1 MKAPSDT
8 ARARIL
14 VVDDHAFMR
23 VAMGAI
29 LGKDEI
35 LEVVGEA
42 KDGEEAHVGT
52 QTEGCVADDEF
63 GYFYVGEEDIGIWKY
78 GAEPDAGAERILVDS
93 TGSTGHLV
101 LDVERLTI
109 SYSANSTGYLLASS
123 QGNSSFAAYKREGGN
138 DYVKTFKI
146 EPGSG
151 IDRVEQT
158 DGIDVTTMDL
168 GPNFPSR
175 AFIAQD
181 GKNDNGYQ
189 NFKLVPYQR
198 IFPSLP

>member
-14 VVDDHAFMR
+14 VVDDHAIMR

-35 LEVVGEA
+35 LEVGEA
-42 KDGEEAHVGT
+42 KDGEEA
-52 QTEGCVADDEF
+52 
-63 GYFYVGEEDIGIWKY
+63 
-78 GAEPDAGAERILVDS
+78 
-93 TGSTGHLV
+93 
-101 LDVERLTI
+101 
-109 SYSANSTGYLLASS
+109 LA
-123 QGNSSFAAYKREGGN
+123 
-138 DYVKTFKI
+138 
-146 EPGSG
+146 
-151 IDRVEQT
+151 RVEQT

-168 GPNFPSR
+168 GPNFPSG